1 MDDKL
6 QQLLSES
13 IEGLRALAEAIEHI
27 KNKDNLVDKGA
38 TNILQP
44 ELIDNYEDSQ
54 TEIEPTPTLSL
65 VEVRRTLAEKSR
77 EGFTEQIRSLLNK
90 YEADKLS
97 EIDPKNYAALVNEAQ
112 YLGTSIDDI
121 EASLEK
127 LKSQNCESQIKEVFT
142 HHYATNLEDLKP
154 EYYSSFIR
162 DIEELNRG

>member
-13 IEGLRALAEAIEHI
+13 VEGLRALAEAIDLI
-27 KNKDNLVDKGA
+27 KNKDNLVDKDD
-38 TNILQP
+38 TEILQP
-44 ELIDNYEDSQ
+44 ELIENYEDAQ
-54 TEIEPTPTLSL
+54 TENKPTPTLTL

-77 EGFTEQIRSLLNK
+77 EGFTEQIRNLLIK
-90 YEADKLS
+90 YGADKLS

-112 YLGTSIDDI
+112 YLGTSLDDI
-121 EASLEK
+121 KASLGK
-127 LKSQNCESQIKEVFT
+127 LKSQNCENQIKEVFA
-142 HHYATNLEDLKP
+142 HHYATSLEDLKP

>member
-6 QQLLSES
+6 QQLLSDS
-13 IEGLRALAEAIEHI
+13 SKGLRALAEAIEI
-27 KNKDNLVDKGA
+27 IRNKKSLGYEDDTK
-38 TNILQP
+38 ILQP
-44 ELIDNYEDSQ
+44 ELIDNYEEVQ
-54 TEIEPTPTLSL
+54 TEIEPTPTLTL

-77 EGFTEQIRSLLNK
+77 EGFTEQIRNLLIK
-90 YEADKLS
+90 YGADKLS

-112 YLGTSIDDI
+112 YLGTSLDDI
-121 EASLEK
+121 KASLEK
-127 LKSQNCESQIKEVFT
+127 LKSQNCENQIKEVFA